1 MMITLASGQFGQD
14 YVVEA
19 DDGRTILVQTDW
31 DYPGLARAFGWS
43 GKVNKRKYGA
53 GAGAEIAAAREYIDA
68 NIGKSVRDRGMF
80 YEDNPA
86 CGCSK
91 AEAYEAVRG
100 AEKARGKQVRKLK
113 RAMGRAGQ
121 TFPNPTPMTYDQAY
135 AYLLAHGFRP
145 VPGSS
150 RFENQAGDAGRI
162 EPASGGRSGGDWIVD
177 IEVGGGMQKYGGHSP
192 RFDNPT
198 RGRRAKPNPT
208 YRGHRRLTKEEAR
221 AEVLAMLRRG
231 ASDSFERGGPE
242 VSFAGLPAEFHTA
255 AKDLEREGLV
265 EKAGHSPSGFMLY
278 RLVVKRKTSK
288 AKRNPVQA
296 KRPSGKGKR
305 GVLFEVELDNRGE
318 EGMVTATVQARGAAR
333 WAKQDQQ
340 SIGGARWEA
349 DGSDF
354 AYAVIGDYPG
364 LVDELLQEGYH
375 LNLSKYG

>member
-1 MMITLASGQFGQD
+1 MMITLASGQFGWD

-68 NIGKSVRDRGMF
+68 NIGKRVRDRGMF

-162 EPASGGRSGGDWIVD
+162 EPHPGGRHGGDDWIVD

-198 RGRRAKPNPT
+198 RG
-208 YRGHRRLTKEEAR
+208 
-221 AEVLAMLRRG
+221 
-231 ASDSFERGGPE
+231 
-242 VSFAGLPAEFHTA
+242 
-255 AKDLEREGLV
+255 
-265 EKAGHSPSGFMLY
+265 
-278 RLVVKRKTSK
+278 K
-288 AKRNPVQA
+288 AKRNPVRAKRNPVRAKRNPVRA

-305 GVLFEVELDNRGE
+305 GVLFEVELDNQGE
-318 EGMVTATVQARGAAR
+318 DGMVTATVQARGAAR